1 MLMGMTSNSFH
12 GTGKQNMNL
21 EDGAD
26 SDSDSVGLR
35 CIFD

>member
-1 MLMGMTSNSFH
+1 VLMGMTSNSFH

-26 SDSDSVGLR
+26 SDSVGLR